1 MKVLRLVGVRV
12 ALVVPIMLGVT
23 TLTFFVTRVLA
34 GDPTEL
40 YVPMN
45 ATQEFRDQVR
55 ADLGLDQP
63 LVVQYGDFVSGFVRG
78 DLGTS
83 ATTGRAVVD
92 DLVDRLP
99 ATAELALAALVIAI
113 VLGVPA
119 GVLAAAKQDSALDY
133 AIRGS
138 TLVGMAL
145 PSFWLGLVLLL
156 VFFVNL
162 GWLPGPVGRLP
173 IGMDEPDQV
182 TGLLTVDALLDGDL
196 GTWWEATRHLLL
208 PAVTLGLVG
217 LAPIARVARNEMVD
231 ALGSPYVRTA
241 HATGIRPW
249 RVNLVYALR
258 NALLPVVTMIGGVVG
273 FLFSGAI
280 LVENVFGWPGLG
292 QYALAAITRSDFD
305 ALQGFVLWSAA
316 LFVLTYLVV
325 DVLYLVIDPRTR

>member
-1 MKVLRLVGVRV
+1 MDLIRLVGVRV
-12 ALVVPIMLGVT
+12 LLVVPIMVGVA
-23 TLTFFVTRVLA
+23 TLTFFITRVLA
-34 GDPTEL
+34 GDPTGL
-40 YVPMN
+40 YVPVN
-45 ATQEFRDQVR
+45 ATDEFRDQVR

-63 LVVQYGDFVSGFVRG
+63 LAVQYRDFVSGFTRG

-83 ATTGRAVVD
+83 ATTRRPVLD
-92 DLVDRLP
+92 DLLDRLP
-99 ATAELALAALVIAI
+99 ATAELALASLVIAVVI
-113 VLGVPA
+113 GIPVGVI
-119 GVLAAAKQDSALDY
+119 AAVKQDSAVDFAL
-133 AIRGS
+133 RGV

-173 IGMDEPDQV
+173 IGAAPPPQV
-182 TGLLTVDALLDGDL
+182 TGLFTVDALLAGQF
-196 GTWWEATRHLLL
+196 GTWWQATRHLIL

-231 ALGSPYVRTA
+231 ALASPYIRTA

-249 RVNLVYALR
+249 RIYLVYALR

-280 LVENVFGWPGLG
+280 LVESIFGWPGLG
-292 QYALAAITRSDFD
+292 QYALAAISRSDFD
-305 ALQGFVLWSAA
+305 ALQGFVLWSAG